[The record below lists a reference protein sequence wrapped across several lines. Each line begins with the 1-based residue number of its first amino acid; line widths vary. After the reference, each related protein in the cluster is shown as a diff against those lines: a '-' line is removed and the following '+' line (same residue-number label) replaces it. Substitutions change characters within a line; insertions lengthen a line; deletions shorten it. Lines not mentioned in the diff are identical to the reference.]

1 MRWFGLCLCL
11 LLPASTQAAVYIS
24 EVAWMGTASSANH
37 EWIELFND
45 SEEIDVTGWTL
56 NDGMNLTITLAGVI
70 PANSYVVLER
80 NRSDGGAVISSP
92 FLIYTGALVNTGAT
106 LRLLRTNASL
116 VDQVAGGEDWKNIG
130 GDNITK
136 ETAQYTS
143 KGWVTAVATPGQA
156 PVTPTSDNSGVDNNN
171 LGTSTPKTTTPNSIT
186 GVVVKKGSSGETVI
200 LELPDVSL
208 ALKVKAQTIGY
219 VHQPISFKVEPAGIG
234 DTLIDSLEYQ
244 WNFGDGLISTTKDTE
259 HIFDYPGTY
268 LVTIYAGFKRQEQV
282 ARHEITILP
291 VATSLTMNQ
300 AGDIQINND
309 SPYEINISGYQLVA
323 DKEFVFPNYS
333 ILLPKQTVTIPSR
346 KLGSTKQRLV
356 AFYDTE
362 AALVASVIPDNL
374 KTNIAFESK
383 VSQMINPQ
391 PRITAMA
398 TSKQSVID
406 ESDFTFSRTEETS
419 VSEPNILNLSS
430 STADSQLARVI
441 DKSPVDSNRLAYLG
455 LVLVICLGI
464 FSVYA
469 TNSRGNKV

>member
-1 MRWFGLCLCL
+1 MRWFGFSLLL
-11 LLPASTQAAVYIS
+11 LLPVQAQAAVYIS
-24 EVAWMGTASSANH
+24 EIAWMGTTNSANH

-70 PANSYVVLER
+70 PANSYVILER
-80 NRSDGGAVISSP
+80 NRSDGGSVINNP

-106 LRLLRTNASL
+106 LRLLRTDASL

-130 GDNITK
+130 GDNVTK
-136 ETAQYTS
+136 ETGQYTS

-156 PVTPTSDNSGVDNNN
+156 PVEPSDNNEIENNDSAS
-171 LGTSTPKTTTPNSIT
+171 STPKTSTSNSTT
-186 GVVVKKGSSGETVI
+186 GVAVKKGNSGEPVI
-200 LELPDVSL
+200 LELPNVSL
-208 ALKVKAQTIGY
+208 ILKVKAQTIGY
-219 VHQPISFKVEPAGIG
+219 VHQPISFKVEPTGIG

-244 WNFGDGLISTTKDTE
+244 WNFGDGLISTTKDPE

-291 VATSLTMNQ
+291 VTTSLTMNQ

-323 DKEFVFPNYS
+323 DKEFVFPDYS

-374 KTNIAFESK
+374 KTNIVSESK
-383 VSQMINPQ
+383 VLQAISPQ

-398 TSKQSVID
+398 VSKQSVID

-419 VSEPNILNLSS
+419 GSESNILNLSS

-441 DKSPVDSNRLAYLG
+441 DKAPVDSNRLAYLG
-455 LVLVICLGI
+455 LVSVICLGI

-469 TNSRGNKV
+469 TNGRGNKV